1 MNQSHSQIQIKS
13 QTQIN
18 SVQPRAPF
26 QTKKSILKSMYSPLA
41 RVLYVLVLAFT
52 SCSLA
57 IAQDDRDRD
66 AVGNDPFIE
75 SRSGM
80 PPGQERY
87 LPPSQQPPST
97 FKLGIYSRNTS
108 TGVQVTNVVSGSV
121 AQRSGIEAQDIII
134 AVNGYQVGIV
144 NGRTY
149 DIADELARRVDGQ
162 GRATLLVQNHR
173 DSRLVNI
180 PVQFFGG
187 APGFGTSVFG
197 SANTGNRNLVQP
209 GMILIARVIDVTYP
223 QWQNVALGETQVPFV
238 GRWPIDFQVD
248 IDPSQVRPNHR
259 YAIEAKIVQRGYTVL
274 EMNSP
279 ASVNLNAGNPRVA
292 LTLVPPNGGTN
303 PGIPPNGNR
312 PIDQIGQWYQQ
323 LLGRPMNDRESTVWQ
338 RELAKGKSIDE
349 IYATILS
356 SSEYYDRFYG
366 NVDRYISE
374 LYRVLFRRNP
384 TAVEVQSLR
393 NQLARPTEL
402 RLPVVLNL
410 VRQSNR

>member
-1 MNQSHSQIQIKS
+1 MNHSLSNTQTYGVNPIHPSRKKQSLTSLLTGS
-13 QTQIN
+13 LN
-18 SVQPRAPF
+18 R
-26 QTKKSILKSMYSPLA
+26 L
-41 RVLYVLVLAFT
+41 LYLLAFAFALPN
-52 SCSLA
+52 LA

-66 AVGNDPFIE
+66 AIGNDPFME
-75 SRSGM
+75 SRSGL

-87 LPPSQQPPST
+87 LPPGQQPPST

-108 TGVQVTNVVSGSV
+108 TGVQVTNVVAGSV

-134 AVNGYQVGIV
+134 AVNGYQVGII

-248 IDPSQVRPNHR
+248 VDPSQVRPNHR

-312 PIDQIGQWYQQ
+312 PIDQISQWYQQ
-323 LLGRPMNDRESTVWQ
+323 LLGRPMTDRESTVWQ

-349 IYATILS
+349 IYATVLS

-384 TAVEVQSLR
+384 TPVEVQSLR